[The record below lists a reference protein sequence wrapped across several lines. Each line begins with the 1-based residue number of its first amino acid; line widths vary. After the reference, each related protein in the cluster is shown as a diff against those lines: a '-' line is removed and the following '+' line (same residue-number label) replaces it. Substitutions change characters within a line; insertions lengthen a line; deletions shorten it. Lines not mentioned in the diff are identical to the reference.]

1 MSNIA
6 LILQTAEHTYTKVT
20 RKSKKPIKWEESI
33 KEKINKFS
41 KHEENLKT
49 YKSNKEKMSKENP
62 TQIKRLART
71 EKIALN
77 KVKDID
83 KLVAL
88 LDTYILVYNQK
99 NYKLQEKK
107 EWMRKNTLFE
117 LYRGRYYRMLKEN
130 HLHNT
135 KLAERKLR
143 NSGGKCGKVQVRKI
157 MEEIFNTKKIFKS
170 FI

>member
-71 EKIALN
+71 EKISLN

-83 KLVAL
+83 KLLAF

-99 NYKLQEKK
+99 KLQATRKKRVDEK
-107 EWMRKNTLFE
+107 E
-117 LYRGRYYRMLKEN
+117 Y
-130 HLHNT
+130 
-135 KLAERKLR
+135 
-143 NSGGKCGKVQVRKI
+143 VI
-157 MEEIFNTKKIFKS
+157 
-170 FI
+170 